1 MGVGWGPPACEEVRT
16 ACAWVWLCQQG
27 YGVCL
32 YRVCV
37 WGGGVTNTY
46 KEKADLLSKP
56 LSILKLLSKPGN
68 NCQAA
73 IHFLLGG
80 GKSRPSG
87 RVTTASDLQGSQSH
101 LHCWAHLPRT
111 GLLGPLLSA
120 GTFLATIHSLGAE
133 GGASYFHLGRNNFC
147 PIFIL
152 HQGKLPQNREK
163 M

>member
-1 MGVGWGPPACEEVRT
+1 MRRYAQLVF
-16 ACAWVWLCQQG
+16 G
-27 YGVCL
+27 YGCVSRGMGCVCTGC
-32 YRVCV
+32 VC
-37 WGGGVTNTY
+37 GGGFTNTY

-68 NCQAA
+68 ICQAA

-87 RVTTASDLQGSQSH
+87 RVTTASSDLQGSQSH

-152 HQGKLPQNREK
+152 HQGKLPRNREK